1 MVKKRGEQQ
10 PWMSAPDYGRS
21 LRGLS
26 INLLV
31 KDVARAI
38 AFAREVLGATLVY
51 GDGISP
57 CSGAMARNG
66 CSMRITPMAII
77 RCWR

>member
-1 MVKKRGEQQ
+1 MVKKRDKQE
-10 PWMSAPDYGRS
+10 PWMTAPDYGRS

-38 AFAREVLGATLVY
+38 KVFNIDAEKANPIGV
-51 GDGISP
+51 
-57 CSGAMARNG
+57 
-66 CSMRITPMAII
+66 
-77 RCWR
+77 